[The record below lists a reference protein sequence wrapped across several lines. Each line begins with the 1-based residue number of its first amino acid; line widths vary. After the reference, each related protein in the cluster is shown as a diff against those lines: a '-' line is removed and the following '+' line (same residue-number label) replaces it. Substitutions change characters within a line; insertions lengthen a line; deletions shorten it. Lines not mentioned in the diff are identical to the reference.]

1 VEGKNMTIGRIF
13 LTDWT
18 KRSTRL
24 RLAIFGIHLALVAG
38 AVVPGVRSVFADTN
52 RRSVETLVNRVRRA
66 DYEGNRPELR
76 RLHDELKRFLT
87 DPKLGKLVGY
97 WRGFA
102 LWRRAQNGFN
112 ESVPREE
119 LEADLLE
126 AVDDFEA
133 VIARDKSF
141 VEAKIANGSCLLT
154 LVFLHFK
161 DESGRLK
168 YLNRAQPL
176 LREAESAEPDNPR
189 LAWVLGSSRWAWP
202 TDGSGQAAAM
212 EIYQRA
218 LDAQKRNKTEK
229 KDPLWPS
236 WGEPELLM
244 NLAWS
249 NLHRKSPD
257 LVSAEKY
264 ARAALALVPY
274 WHYVKDILIPQINEA
289 KGRAAQ

>member
-1 VEGKNMTIGRIF
+1 MTMRSIF
-13 LTDWT
+13 ATDSV
-18 KRSTRL
+18 KGSIRL

-38 AVVPGVRSVFADTN
+38 AAAPGVRSVFAETK

-87 DPKLGKLVGY
+87 DQKLGKLVGY
-97 WRGFA
+97 WRGYA

-112 ESVPREE
+112 ESVPRAE

-126 AVDDFEA
+126 AVDDFDG
-133 VIARDKSF
+133 VIAKDNSF

-161 DESGRLK
+161 DEPGRLP

-176 LREAESAEPDNPR
+176 LKEAQSADPDNPR

-212 EIYQRA
+212 EIYQKA
-218 LDAQKRNKTEK
+218 LDAQKRIRIKK

-257 LVSAEKY
+257 LVSAEKF

-274 WHYVKDILIPQINEA
+274 WHYVKNILIPQIAEA

>member
-1 VEGKNMTIGRIF
+1 MTMRSIF
-13 LTDWT
+13 ATDSV
-18 KRSTRL
+18 KGSIRL

-38 AVVPGVRSVFADTN
+38 AVVPGVRSVFAETN

-87 DPKLGKLVGY
+87 DQKLGKLVGY
-97 WRGFA
+97 WRGYA

-112 ESVPREE
+112 ESVPRAE

-126 AVDDFEA
+126 AVDDFDG
-133 VIARDKSF
+133 VIAKDNSF

-176 LREAESAEPDNPR
+176 LKEAQSADPDNPR

-212 EIYQRA
+212 EIYQKA
-218 LDAQKRNKTEK
+218 LDAQKGIRIKK
-229 KDPLWPS
+229 KDSLWPS

-257 LVSAEKY
+257 LVSAEKF
-264 ARAALALVPY
+264 AKAALALVPY
-274 WHYVKDILIPQINEA
+274 WHYVKDILIPQIAEA